1 MNKKINFK
9 PVCFGIKY
17 LPRKEDFSIFEYLAR
32 CKIIVNLKMF
42 FELTKKNNLNKA

>member
-17 LPRKEDFSIFEYLAR
+17 LPRKEVFSIFEYLAR
-32 CKIIVNLKMF
+32 SKIIVNL
-42 FELTKKNNLNKA
+42 ENIT